1 MKEGKLSWE
10 LLKDLVTKKGF
21 QAEGV
26 IQGPKAGCD
35 VAVFNYQL
43 AIKRAQEF
51 YLSQEDV
58 HVVFKTDPITF
69 PTPDPGRYAVIVNS
83 NDIVTSGALPYAFN
97 STIILPIGFTKEEVQ
112 NIQNGI
118 DSECTKQKITILGGH
133 TEISSSVN
141 TPIVSGAMIG
151 FVPAD
156 YYVSRRI
163 QEGDVMLCV
172 GWCTKEGMSIIATE
186 GYEQLEEMI
195 GEEKLSKLIK
205 LGEDISIAESAL
217 MINKKYQP
225 GLMHDATE
233 GGILGAA
240 FETIAAEN
248 YGLKLIE
255 DAFPLTK
262 ETKEVCEL
270 LEVNPL
276 KVISSGTLL
285 VVSSPEKAKSIVNES
300 TSDVP
305 ISVVGKIVSQ
315 KQGITLDGKQLA
327 PPQSDEVIDAL
338 KKLEKG
344 SL

>member
-1 MKEGKLSWE
+1 MKEGKLPWD
-10 LLKDLVTKKGF
+10 LLKELVTKTGF
-21 QAEGV
+21 QADGV

-51 YLSQEDV
+51 YQSREDAL
-58 HVVFKTDPITF
+58 VVYKTDPITF
-69 PTPDPGRYAVIVNS
+69 PTPDPGRYAVLVNS

-97 STIILPIGFTKEEVQ
+97 STIILPIGTTKEEVQ
-112 NIQNGI
+112 NIQDGI
-118 DSECTKQKITILGGH
+118 DSECVKQKITILGGH

-156 YYVSRRI
+156 FYVTRKI

-172 GWCTKEGMSIIATE
+172 GWCTKEGMSIIASE
-186 GYEQLEEMI
+186 GYEQLKEVF
-195 GEEKLSKLIK
+195 GEQKLSRLMK
-205 LGEDISIAESAL
+205 LGENISVSDSAL

-248 YGLKLIE
+248 YGLELTEEK
-255 DAFPLTK
+255 FPLTK

-285 VVSSPEKAKSIVNES
+285 VVASLEKAKNIVKES
-300 TSDVP
+300 TADVP
-305 ISVVGKIVSQ
+305 INAVGKIVSQ
-315 KQGITLDGKQLA
+315 KQGITLDGKSLT

-338 KKLEKG
+338 KKLERG

>member
-10 LLKDLVTKKGF
+10 LLKNLVTKNGF
-21 QAEGV
+21 QADGV

-43 AIKRAQEF
+43 AIKQTQEF
-51 YLSQEDV
+51 YQSQEDV
-58 HVVFKTDPITF
+58 HVVYKTDPITF
-69 PTPDPGRYAVIVNS
+69 PTPNPGRYAVVVNS

-97 STIILPIGFTKEEVQ
+97 PTIILPIGTTKED
-112 NIQNGI
+112 IQKIQDDI
-118 DSECTKQKITILGGH
+118 DSECVKQKITILGGH

-156 YYVSRRI
+156 YYVPRKI

-172 GWCTKEGMSIIATE
+172 GWCTKEGMGIIASE
-186 GYEQLEEMI
+186 GYETLREII
-195 GEEKLSKLIK
+195 GEKKLSRLIK
-205 LGEDISIAESAL
+205 LGEDISINDSAL

-240 FETIAAEN
+240 YETIAVEN
-248 YGLKLIE
+248 YGLKLIK

-285 VVSSPEKAKSIVNES
+285 VVSSPEKAKNILNES
-300 TSDVP
+300 TSDIP
-305 ISVVGKIVSQ
+305 IRVVGEIVSQ
-315 KQGITLDGKQLA
+315 KQGITLDGKPLP
-327 PPQSDEVIDAL
+327 PPQSDEVINAL

>member
-1 MKEGKLSWE
+1 LKDGKLSWE
-10 LLKDLVTKKGF
+10 LLKDLVTKNGF
-21 QAEGV
+21 QADGV

-35 VAVFNYQL
+35 VAVFNYQI

-51 YLSQEDV
+51 YQSQEDV

-69 PTPDPGRYAVIVNS
+69 PTP
-83 NDIVTSGALPYAFN
+83 YAFN
-97 STIILPIGFTKEEVQ
+97 STIILPVGSTKEDVEK
-112 NIQNGI
+112 IQVGI
-118 DSECTKQKITILGGH
+118 DSECKRQQITILGGH

-141 TPIVSGAMIG
+141 TSIISGAMIG

-156 YYVSRRI
+156 YYVPRKI
-163 QEGDVMLCV
+163 QEGDIMLCV
-172 GWCTKEGMSIIATE
+172 GWCTKEGMSIIASE
-186 GYEQLEEMI
+186 GFEQLKEVI
-195 GEEKLSKLIK
+195 GEQK
-205 LGEDISIAESAL
+205 LGRLMRLGENISVTDSAL

-240 FETIAAEN
+240 FETIAIEN
-248 YGLKLIE
+248 YGLELIE
-255 DAFPLTK
+255 EKFPLTK

-285 VVSSPEKAKSIVNES
+285 VVSSPEKAKSIVKES
-300 TSDVP
+300 TPEIP
-305 ISVVGKIVSQ
+305 ISVVGEIVSQ
-315 KQGITLDGKQLA
+315 KQGITLDGKPLA